1 MQRAGECMYCH
12 QTRMV
17 EADADVIQE
26 DVDHIATEECTCPE
40 AVKARDVEKAKM
52 ERIRAMNTI
61 DNLFIGDEEPV
72 GELFRMAYDL
82 VGFGKILSVTV
93 RVSENRTY
101 TETYN
106 AKEGAPQIKMKE
118 KQEATT
124 VLS

>member
-1 MQRAGECMYCH
+1 MYCH

-17 EADADVIQE
+17 EADEDVVQE
-26 DVDHIATEECTCPE
+26 DVDHIATEECTCQE
-40 AVKARDVEKAKM
+40 AVSARNARKAR
-52 ERIRAMNTI
+52 RRAMDTI
-61 DNLFIGDEEPV
+61 DNLFIGAEEPV

-82 VGFGKILSVTV
+82 VGCREILSVTV

-101 TETYN
+101 TEKYN

-124 VLS
+124 VLQ

>member
-12 QTRMV
+12 QTIMV
-17 EADADVIQE
+17 EADEDVVQE
-26 DVDHIATEECTCPE
+26 DVDHIATEECTCQE
-40 AVKARDVEKAKM
+40 AVSARNARKAR
-52 ERIRAMNTI
+52 RRAMDTI
-61 DNLFIGDEEPV
+61 DNLFIGAEEPV

-82 VGFGKILSVTV
+82 VGCREILSVTV

-101 TETYN
+101 TEKYN

-124 VLS
+124 VLQ